1 MNLNIIK
8 IIIGREYL
16 TKVKKK
22 SFFIM
27 TFLGPIFFAAMMIL
41 PSLIMMFAKD
51 EAKKVGVVDNSG
63 IVYSHLISNDE
74 IAYED
79 LTGQDPE
86 MLKKDMGKLG
96 IDVLLLVSEI
106 DKTANTLNAETYSKK
121 PIGVEM
127 ENSIARKINDAVE
140 EYKVDSYKINN
151 LKEIMSD
158 VKSDIKLDTYNLDDT
173 GKASIVENDVYMFI
187 SMALAFC
194 IYMFIAMFGGMV
206 MTSVIEEKSSRIV
219 EVLISSV
226 KSTEL
231 MFGKIIG
238 VALVAL
244 TQFFLWIVLTAVI
257 LSVAGGIMG
266 YDQLGKAATAD
277 PSVQVTQA
285 MGGNDIMTMPDL
297 NAVADNADVP
307 GKGMSTV
314 ITTLKNVDYGKIGIC
329 FIIYFIFG
337 YLLYSSMFAAI
348 GSAVENETD
357 THQLQLPVTI
367 PLMIGFFIA
376 FYAFKAPESPVVFW
390 GSLIPFTSPIVM
402 LARIPFGVPMWQLAL
417 SVGLLAGTFVL
428 CAWASAK
435 IYNVGVLMFGKKST
449 FNDLWKWLKQK

>member
-1 MNLNIIK
+1 
-8 IIIGREYL
+8 
-16 TKVKKK
+16 
-22 SFFIM
+22 M

-86 MLKKDMGKLG
+86 MLKKDMGNLG

-194 IYMFIAMFGGMV
+194 IYMFIAMF
-206 MTSVIEEKSSRIV
+206 
-219 EVLISSV
+219 LYH
-226 KSTEL
+226 L
-231 MFGKIIG
+231 
-238 VALVAL
+238 
-244 TQFFLWIVLTAVI
+244 
-257 LSVAGGIMG
+257 
-266 YDQLGKAATAD
+266 
-277 PSVQVTQA
+277 
-285 MGGNDIMTMPDL
+285 L
-297 NAVADNADVP
+297 NQPN
-307 GKGMSTV
+307 
-314 ITTLKNVDYGKIGIC
+314 
-329 FIIYFIFG
+329 
-337 YLLYSSMFAAI
+337 
-348 GSAVENETD
+348 
-357 THQLQLPVTI
+357 
-367 PLMIGFFIA
+367 
-376 FYAFKAPESPVVFW
+376 
-390 GSLIPFTSPIVM
+390 
-402 LARIPFGVPMWQLAL
+402 
-417 SVGLLAGTFVL
+417 
-428 CAWASAK
+428 
-435 IYNVGVLMFGKKST
+435 
-449 FNDLWKWLKQK
+449 